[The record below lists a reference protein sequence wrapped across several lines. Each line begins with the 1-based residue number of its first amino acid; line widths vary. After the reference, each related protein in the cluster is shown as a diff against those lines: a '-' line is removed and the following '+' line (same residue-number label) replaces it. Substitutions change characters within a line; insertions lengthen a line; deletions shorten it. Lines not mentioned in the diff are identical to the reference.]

1 MRHLHFVV
9 NDGSFSGRELFIQSD
24 QVYKVE
30 VESATVAKAYFRN
43 STAPNENVSD
53 DFVTITASDA
63 KAVALRLSQLMVGT
77 NVGGSSVLTVKAA
90 TPKFAEITLIA
101 YTPGT

>member
-1 MRHLHFVV
+1 MRHLHFVI
-9 NDGSFSGRELFIQSD
+9 NDGSYDEDELFIQSD

-43 STAPNENVSD
+43 STAPNESVSD
-53 DFVTITASDA
+53 DFVTITATDA

-77 NVGGSSVLTVKAA
+77 NVGGSSVLTVEAA
-90 TPKFAEITLIA
+90 TPKFAEISLIA
-101 YTPGT
+101 YTLGS